1 MCFNNGN
8 SKLKKCEKRIDHIK
22 QKIED
27 LMAEYDSLNKKYESM
42 TNEFV
47 EQSPHEEPKTS
58 KENDENLCE
67 TLQKQIEEKDAIIAD
82 YEKQV
87 AELKEQLNEQ
97 AVKEPV
103 VEPKETDAMQWDNM
117 QKILESIKEVVAN
130 LASQI
135 NNEHQQLLKENSD
148 IQELLDQKQERLEQI
163 TQTCHEDRYKKDKI
177 KLVNKYIYQMDLIRK
192 ALYDFDS
199 RRTERSD
206 KESVAFL
213 ENQLKSI
220 VVSMEATL
228 AQEMVEPI
236 QYGEDGG
243 TVNPELQE
251 TIDVFDTNDPELD
264 GKIYSSINPGYVW
277 TLPYILKAKITDN
290 GDEIKSYRFLVRP
303 EQIIVYRLNK

>member
-1 MCFNNGN
+1 MGLFDNGN
-8 SKLKKCEKRIDHIK
+8 NELKRSKKRMDHIEQRLEELTSK
-22 QKIED
+22 F
-27 LMAEYDSLNKKYESM
+27 DSLKSM
-42 TNEFV
+42 IEKLV

-58 KENDENLCE
+58 KENDENHCE
-67 TLQKQIEEKDAIIAD
+67 TLQKQIEEKDATIAG

-87 AELKEQLNEQ
+87 AELKEQLKEQ
-97 AVKEPV
+97 AAKEPV

-117 QKILESIKEVVAN
+117 QKILESIKKVVVN
-130 LASQI
+130 LDSQI
-135 NNEHQQLLKENSD
+135 SNEHQRLLKENSD
-148 IQELLDQKQERLEQI
+148 IQELLDQKQEHLEQI
-163 TQTCHEDRYKKDKI
+163 TQTCQEDRYKKDKI

-192 ALYDFDS
+192 VLYDFNS
-199 RRTERSD
+199 LRTMQSD
-206 KESVAFL
+206 EESVAFL

-251 TIDVFDTNDPELD
+251 TIDVVATNNPELD